1 MSNSIK
7 QGFRRLL
14 VKHKIER
21 TRSFEISDPTDF
33 KHVYHVGSDQA
44 FGNIDLVRFN
54 FDNQKHN
61 SEIKSSSVI
70 NNNKPKINTK
80 SMFLYNFMF
89 SLFSKNVLLIFA
101 YKRIK
106 TEFIYF
112 IA

>member
-21 TRSFEISDPTDF
+21 TRSFEISNPTDF

-61 SEIKSSSVI
+61 SEVKSSSVL
-70 NNNKPKINTK
+70 NNNKPKIITK
-80 SMFLYNFMF
+80 SIYTFLSLYFFKMFY
-89 SLFSKNVLLIFA
+89 
-101 YKRIK
+101 
-106 TEFIYF
+106 
-112 IA
+112 

>member
-21 TRSFEISDPTDF
+21 TRSFEISNPTDF

-61 SEIKSSSVI
+61 SEVKSSSVI

-80 SMFLYNFMF
+80 SMFFN
-89 SLFSKNVLLIFA
+89 
-101 YKRIK
+101 
-106 TEFIYF
+106 
-112 IA
+112 